1 MTDNS
6 SGQSADQWKKKFY
19 DQIDQL
25 EKKEGEWEKL
35 ETLLK
40 RTIGR
45 LSLAA
50 EGHHRP
56 LDQYIRDVRDSVRD
70 KVNSQRL
77 ESVLDKLSAALVKIE
92 EQKNTPPRQIVSVL
106 QQLTESLALPESC
119 RKAQE
124 KLSKKITK
132 ADDSEYEALVKE
144 WLALLK
150 TALTSL
156 SGAQTDM
163 APGKEKKPGL
173 LNRLLGGAMD
183 SAGTVQ
189 TVAGQ
194 ANAPA
199 AMNDLET
206 YRGYLVSF
214 LDKLDNNASP
224 DGRLA
229 ALRVMAR
236 DAHERVELDN
246 LSASLAAMLCEV
258 RMADKTMPPGN
269 DAEVRDDMQPSIQEL
284 LIRLL
289 EQLVVPPDLIGEV
302 EVMKSR
308 LEKET
313 APADWQKLLKDVA
326 ILINS
331 IRSRMQREKQE
342 FEVFLQ
348 QITNRLKELDNYLQ
362 TESNS
367 LQQAEQ
373 QSRGFDE
380 KMNIEVDDIRQDV
393 SQASDLEEL
402 KHSVQNRLDV
412 ISRHIKDYRGAEQT
426 RIAEAQNS
434 VITMQSR
441 MTTLEREA
449 QNLKTVLVEKNRQAL
464 SDALTGIPNRLA
476 YEQRVHEEIG
486 RWKRFGN
493 PLSLAIWDV
502 DYFKKVND
510 TYGHKAGDK
519 VLKTIAQLLVQR
531 IRNTDFMA
539 RFGGEEFV
547 MLLPGTKEEETLRLV
562 NELRKQVEE
571 CGFHYHGTAVK
582 ITVSCGVS
590 SFHADDTLEQVF
602 DRADK
607 ALYRAKKGGRNQC
620 VIAAVRSD

>member
-1 MTDNS
+1 MTDT
-6 SGQSADQWKKKFY
+6 SGQGADQWKKKFY
-19 DQIDQL
+19 DQLDQL

-35 ETLLK
+35 EALLK

-50 EGHHRP
+50 EGHHRT
-56 LDQYIRDVRDSVRD
+56 LDQHIRDVRDTVRD
-70 KVNSQRL
+70 KVNSTRL
-77 ESVLDKLSAALVKIE
+77 ESVLEKLSAGLAKVE
-92 EQKNTPPRQIVSVL
+92 EQKNTPQRQIVSAL
-106 QQLTESLALPESC
+106 QTLTESLQLPDTC

-124 KLSKKITK
+124 KLAKKI
-132 ADDSEYEALVKE
+132 ARSDDAECEVLTKE

-150 TALTSL
+150 TALTSIPDSQKDL
-156 SGAQTDM
+156 
-163 APGKEKKPGL
+163 APEKEKKPGL
-173 LNRLLGGAMD
+173 LDRLLGG
-183 SAGTVQ
+183 SADEIKT
-189 TVAGQ
+189 AQ
-194 ANAPA
+194 AA
-199 AMNDLET
+199 ATQVISPLAVVNELEN
-206 YRGYLVSF
+206 YRGYLISF
-214 LDKLDNNASP
+214 LDKLDNSTSP
-224 DGRLA
+224 NGRLA
-229 ALRVMAR
+229 ALRVLAR

-246 LSASLAAMLCEV
+246 LSASLANMLSEV
-258 RMADKTMPPGN
+258 RSEAVSLPAQDVNVK
-269 DAEVRDDMQPSIQEL
+269 DDMQPSIQEL

-289 EQLVVPPDLIGEV
+289 EQLVVPPDLINEV

-313 APADWQKLLKDVA
+313 SPADWQKLLKDVA
-326 ILINS
+326 VLINS
-331 IRSRMQREKQE
+331 IRSRMQKEKQE
-342 FEVFLQ
+342 FESFLQ

-367 LQQAEQ
+367 LQLAEQ
-373 QSRGFDE
+373 QSKVFDT
-380 KMNIEVDDIRQDV
+380 KMNTEVHDIRQDV
-393 SQASDLEEL
+393 SRASNLEDL
-402 KHSVQNRLDV
+402 KHSVQNRLEV
-412 ISRHIKDYRGAEQT
+412 ISRHIMEYRSAEQT
-426 RIAEAQNS
+426 RFAEAQNS
-434 VITMQSR
+434 VTDMQSR
-441 MTTLEREA
+441 MITLEQET

-464 SDALTGIPNRLA
+464 NDALTGIPNRLA
-476 YEQRVHEEIG
+476 YEQRVQDEIG

-502 DYFKKVND
+502 DFFKKVND

-539 RFGGEEFV
+539 RIGGEEFV

-582 ITVSCGVS
+582 ITISCGVS

-602 DRADK
+602 ERADK